1 MTCKTPHS
9 SSPSLLL
16 QLSIQPA
23 AENQKRVLVAVAVA
37 GSCVRSCV
45 KRGLSLTVEDIFGVA
60 GPDLVLSMLAD
71 KRCCD

>member
-23 AENQKRVLVAVAVA
+23 AENQKRVLVAVA